1 VLWEVANIV
10 EQIFRIA
17 CIENLRPRPEDYDTA
32 ADDYRAECGLSDTA
46 MHEALRSSLTAMREI
61 RERAQVI
68 ALMRLYAKR
77 WRPWDPEG
85 ERVKLP
91 SRQKRKPRK
100 AGKFGNRAG
109 SCPAVA
115 PESDFLDQI
124 AT

>member
-1 VLWEVANIV
+1 
-10 EQIFRIA
+10 
-17 CIENLRPRPEDYDTA
+17 
-32 ADDYRAECGLSDTA
+32 

-109 SCPAVA
+109 VA
-115 PESDFLDQI
+115 PQLPRRAIF
-124 AT
+124 